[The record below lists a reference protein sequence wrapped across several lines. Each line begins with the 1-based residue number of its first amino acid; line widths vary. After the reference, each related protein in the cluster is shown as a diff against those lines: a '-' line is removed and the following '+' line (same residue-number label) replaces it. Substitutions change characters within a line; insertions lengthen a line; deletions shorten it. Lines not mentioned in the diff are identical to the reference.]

1 MGYYKNAKKLDDEQ
15 EFLKSIIYN
24 RYRQN
29 SNYSKIKNNMEFII
43 FLSKLDKEILN
54 LLIKAN
60 YVVEEN
66 KIECLLNKE
75 IKGLHNFVENKIIIC
90 TENAKRKTNYRNK
103 KNRPNKD
110 NFKTELAIRK
120 ALRHE
125 ATHAIQKCN
134 NNKIV
139 GDIKNLEGKLHQSK
153 RKSLE
158 FSTSNFSGTYEKEV
172 EAYILEDKPKKVKNM
187 IKKYCL

>member
-1 MGYYKNAKKLDDEQ
+1 
-15 EFLKSIIYN
+15 
-24 RYRQN
+24 
-29 SNYSKIKNNMEFII
+29 MEFII
-43 FLSKLDKEILN
+43 FLSKLDKEILD

-60 YVVEEN
+60 YIVEEN

-75 IKGLHNFVENKIIIC
+75 IKGLHNFKENKIIIC
-90 TENAKRKTNYRNK
+90 TENAKRKTKYRV
-103 KNRPNKD
+103 NKD

-125 ATHAIQKCN
+125 AAHAIQKCN
-134 NNKIV
+134 NNKTV

>member
-1 MGYYKNAKKLDDEQ
+1 
-15 EFLKSIIYN
+15 
-24 RYRQN
+24 
-29 SNYSKIKNNMEFII
+29 MEFIL

-54 LLIKAN
+54 LLMKAN
-60 YVVEEN
+60 YIVEEN

-75 IKGLHNFVENKIIIC
+75 IKGLHNFKENKIIIC

-103 KNRPNKD
+103 RQQPNKN

-134 NNKIV
+134 KNQTV
-139 GDIKNLEGKLHQSK
+139 GNIKKLESKLHQSK
-153 RKSLE
+153 KKALE
-158 FSTSNFSGTYEKEV
+158 FSTLNFSGNYAKEV
-172 EAYILEDKPKKVKNM
+172 EAYVLEDKPKRVKDLIN
-187 IKKYCL
+187 KYCL

>member
-1 MGYYKNAKKLDDEQ
+1 
-15 EFLKSIIYN
+15 
-24 RYRQN
+24 
-29 SNYSKIKNNMEFII
+29 MEFII
-43 FLSKLDKEILN
+43 FLSKLDKEILD

-60 YVVEEN
+60 YIVEEN

-75 IKGLHNFVENKIIIC
+75 IKGLHNVVENKIIIC

-103 KNRPNKD
+103 KQHPNKD
-110 NFKTELAIRK
+110 NYKTEFAIRK

-134 NNKIV
+134 NNKTV
-139 GDIKNLEGKLHQSK
+139 GEIKDLENKLPQSK
-153 RKSLE
+153 RRAVE
-158 FSTSNFSGTYEKEV
+158 FSASNFSGTYAKEV

>member
-1 MGYYKNAKKLDDEQ
+1 
-15 EFLKSIIYN
+15 
-24 RYRQN
+24 
-29 SNYSKIKNNMEFII
+29 MEFIL

-60 YVVEEN
+60 YIVEEN

-75 IKGLHNFVENKIIIC
+75 IKGLHNFKENKIIIC
-90 TENAKRKTNYRNK
+90 TENVKRKTNFINK
-103 KNRPNKD
+103 KQQPNKD
-110 NFKTELAIRK
+110 NFKTERSIRK

-134 NNKIV
+134 ENKTI
-139 GDIKNLEGKLHQSK
+139 GDIKKLESKLHQSK
-153 RKSLE
+153 RKALD
-158 FSTSNFSGTYEKEV
+158 FSSSNFSGTYAKEV
-172 EAYILEDKPKKVKNM
+172 EAYVLEDKPKKVKNL

>member
-1 MGYYKNAKKLDDEQ
+1 
-15 EFLKSIIYN
+15 
-24 RYRQN
+24 
-29 SNYSKIKNNMEFII
+29 MEFII
-43 FLSKLDKEILN
+43 FLSKLDKEILD
-54 LLIKAN
+54 LLVKAN
-60 YVVEEN
+60 YIVEEN

-75 IKGLHNFVENKIIIC
+75 IKGIHNFEENKIIIC

-103 KNRPNKD
+103 KHVQNKD

-139 GDIKNLEGKLHQSK
+139 GDIKNLEDKLHKSK
-153 RKSLE
+153 RKALD
-158 FSTSNFSGTYEKEV
+158 FSISNFSGTYAKEV
-172 EAYILEDKPKKVKNM
+172 EAYVLEDKPKKVKKL

>member
-1 MGYYKNAKKLDDEQ
+1 
-15 EFLKSIIYN
+15 
-24 RYRQN
+24 
-29 SNYSKIKNNMEFII
+29 MEFII
-43 FLSKLDKEILN
+43 FLSKLDKEILD

-90 TENAKRKTNYRNK
+90 TENAKRKTNYKNK
-103 KNRPNKD
+103 NKNKRPNKD

-134 NNKIV
+134 NNKTV

-158 FSTSNFSGTYEKEV
+158 FSISNFPGTYAKEV

>member
-1 MGYYKNAKKLDDEQ
+1 
-15 EFLKSIIYN
+15 
-24 RYRQN
+24 
-29 SNYSKIKNNMEFII
+29 MEFII
-43 FLSKLDKEILN
+43 FLSKLDKEILD

-60 YVVEEN
+60 YIVEEN
-66 KIECLLNKE
+66 KIQCHLNKE
-75 IKGLHNFVENKIIIC
+75 IKGLHNFEENKIIIC

-103 KNRPNKD
+103 KLRPNKD

-134 NNKIV
+134 KNKTV
-139 GDIKNLEGKLHQSK
+139 WDIKILEGKLQQSK
-153 RKSLE
+153 RKALE

-172 EAYILEDKPKKVKNM
+172 EAYILENKPKKVKNM
-187 IKKYCL
+187 LKKYCL